1 LGADVPKGTSFTLQD
16 VLADEC
22 CAPDCDRVAEPEYP
36 TPLCAH
42 HIVGVIR
49 RYQQQLE
56 TMQRVHPGL
65 TERLVSRQEAEVCKP
80 RRKPSHVV
88 YFLRFGDRVK
98 IGTSGNLEQRL
109 QVVPHDEVIGT
120 IPGDVTMERE
130 WHDRWAKLRLVG
142 EWFQAVPE
150 LLAAIHQAI
159 AEAA

>member
-56 TMQRVHPGL
+56 TMQRMHPDL
-65 TERLVSRQEAEVCKP
+65 AERLVSQQEAEARKPLRKP
-80 RRKPSHVV
+80 RHVV
-88 YFLRFGDRVK
+88 YFARFGDRVK
-98 IGTSGNLEQRL
+98 IGTSGNLAERMT
-109 QVVPHDEVIGT
+109 VIPHDELIGT
-120 IPGDVTMERE
+120 IPGDATVERQ
-130 WHDRWAKLRLVG
+130 WHTVWADTRITG
-142 EWFQAVPE
+142 EWFHATDE
-150 LLAAIHQAI
+150 LLAAIRQAVT
-159 AEAA
+159 EAA